1 MQHPCAAD
9 APHHSKRSNNNMQSV
24 NRIAALCA
32 AVLFAAGSV
41 GVMAQT
47 RSAAAPAYPNKP
59 IRLIVAFDAGGSTDI
74 IARLVGQKLS
84 ERIGQQVIV
93 DNRGGAGGTLGT
105 ELAAKASGDGYTLT
119 MGTTSTH
126 VIAPSIYPNVKY
138 DPVKDFT
145 PITLVASTP
154 YLLVVHPGVQAKSL
168 KEFVALVKSQ
178 PGKLNYASAGAG
190 TTTQL
195 AMEMLKQVA
204 GIDIV
209 HVPYKGNGP
218 AGTAVIGG
226 QVQALFGSMPA
237 VLPHA
242 KAGRV
247 RPLAVGTMKRSSA
260 LPDVPTVAESG
271 FPGFEVSLWLG
282 FFAPKGTPEPV
293 IRKLHQELTAIAT
306 SGEMKAQFEKNG
318 ADPVTTTQAEL
329 AKLLKDELAKY
340 AKVIKAAG
348 VQLK

>member
-1 MQHPCAAD
+1 MAKLVRLTAVAC
-9 APHHSKRSNNNMQSV
+9 V
-24 NRIAALCA
+24 TAALAGGAGA
-32 AVLFAAGSV
+32 AW
-41 GVMAQT
+41 AQS
-47 RSAAAPAYPNKP
+47 RAKEGAQPYPNKP
-59 IRLIVAFDAGGSTDI
+59 IRLIVAFDPGGSTDI
-74 IARLVGQKLS
+74 VARLVGQRLA

-105 ELAAKASGDGYTLT
+105 ELAAKATADGYTLT

-154 YLLVVHPGVQAKSL
+154 YLLVLHPSVPAKSL

-195 AMEMLKQVA
+195 AMEMLKQAA

-209 HVPYKGNGP
+209 HIPYKGNGP
-218 AGTAVIGG
+218 AGTAVMGG

-247 RPLAVGTMKRSSA
+247 RPIAVGTLKRSSA

-271 FPGFEVSLWLG
+271 YPGFEVSLWLG
-282 FFAPKGTPEPV
+282 FFGPRGLPEPV
-293 IRKLHQELTAIAT
+293 VKKLYAELTAIANAP
-306 SGEMKAQFEKNG
+306 EMKGQFERNG
-318 ADPVTTTQAEL
+318 ADPVTTTPAEL
-329 AKLLKDELAKY
+329 AKLMKSELDKY
-340 AKVIKAAG
+340 TKVIKAAG

>member
-1 MQHPCAAD
+1 M
-9 APHHSKRSNNNMQSV
+9 RNMT
-24 NRIAALCA
+24 RLAMIGGIAATL
-32 AVLFAAGSV
+32 AAGPGTV
-41 GVMAQT
+41 WAQAA
-47 RSAAAPAYPNKP
+47 RSKEAAQLYPNKP
-59 IRLIVAFDAGGSTDI
+59 IRLIVAFDPGGSTDI

-84 ERIGQQVIV
+84 ERVGQQVIV

-105 ELAAKASGDGYTLT
+105 ELAAKATADGYTLT

-154 YLLVVHPGVQAKSL
+154 YLLVLNPGVPAKSL
-168 KEFVALVKSQ
+168 KEFIALVKSQ

-195 AMEMLKQVA
+195 AMEMLKQAA

-209 HVPYKGNGP
+209 HIPYKGNGP
-218 AGTAVIGG
+218 AGTAVMGG

-247 RPLAVGTMKRSSA
+247 RPIAVGTTRRSAA
-260 LPDVPTVAESG
+260 LPDVPSVAESG
-271 FPGFEVSLWLG
+271 YPGFEVSLWLG
-282 FFAPKGTPEPV
+282 FFGPRGLPEPV
-293 IRKLHQELTAIAT
+293 VKKLYDELTAIAK
-306 SGEMKAQFEKNG
+306 SAEMKGQFERNG
-318 ADPVTTTQAEL
+318 ADPVTTTPAEL
-329 AKLLKDELAKY
+329 AKLMKSELDKY
-340 AKVIKAAG
+340 TKVIKAAG

>member
-1 MQHPCAAD
+1 M
-9 APHHSKRSNNNMQSV
+9 RNMT
-24 NRIAALCA
+24 RLAMIGGIAATL
-32 AVLFAAGSV
+32 AAGPGTV
-41 GVMAQT
+41 WAQAA
-47 RSAAAPAYPNKP
+47 RSKEPAQLYPSKP
-59 IRLIVAFDAGGSTDI
+59 IRLIVAFDPGGSTDI

-84 ERIGQQVIV
+84 ERVGQQVIV

-105 ELAAKASGDGYTLT
+105 ELAAKATADGYTLT

-145 PITLVASTP
+145 PVTLVASTP
-154 YLLVVHPGVQAKSL
+154 YLLVLNPGVPAKSL
-168 KEFVALVKSQ
+168 KEFIALVKSQ

-195 AMEMLKQVA
+195 AMEMLKQAA

-209 HVPYKGNGP
+209 HIPYKGNGP
-218 AGTAVIGG
+218 AGTAVMGG

-247 RPLAVGTMKRSSA
+247 RPIAVGTTRRSAA

-271 FPGFEVSLWLG
+271 YPGFEVSLWLG
-282 FFAPKGTPEPV
+282 FFGPRGLPEPV
-293 IRKLHQELTAIAT
+293 VKKLYDELTAIAK
-306 SGEMKAQFEKNG
+306 SAEMKGQFERNG
-318 ADPVTTTQAEL
+318 ADPVTTTPAEL
-329 AKLLKDELAKY
+329 AKLMKSELDKY
-340 AKVIKAAG
+340 TKVIKAAG